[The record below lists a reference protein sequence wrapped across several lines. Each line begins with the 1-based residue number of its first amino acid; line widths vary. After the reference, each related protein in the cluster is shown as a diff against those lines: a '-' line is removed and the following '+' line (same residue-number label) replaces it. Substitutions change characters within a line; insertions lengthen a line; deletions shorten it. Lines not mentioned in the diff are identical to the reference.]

1 MRGANLSALRLA
13 AVLLF
18 SAALAEAAPP
28 TPPGTTD
35 QSSPN
40 RASRRT
46 QEIQSI
52 GTDPM
57 FSTFAGTVLD
67 VQDKPVQGTTVSL
80 FLDGERAGST
90 VTGPDGYYELK
101 CRYDYRADVTAIL
114 WYVPSDRS
122 LVPKAVVINES
133 KVSRE
138 NQLISPCVARA
149 TFTPTHQFRIYLFDP
164 ANRIKE
170 LEETNCLP

>member
-28 TPPGTTD
+28 TTPGTTD
-35 QSSPN
+35 QTGAGRSAR
-40 RASRRT
+40 RA

-52 GTDPM
+52 GSDPM
-57 FSTFAGTVLD
+57 FTTFAGTVLD
-67 VQDKPVQGTTVSL
+67 VGDKPVQGTEVSL
-80 FLDGERAGST
+80 FLDGERAAST
-90 VTGPDGYYELK
+90 MTGPDGYYELK
-101 CRYDYRADVTAIL
+101 CRYDYRADVTAML

-122 LVPKAVVINES
+122 LLPKAVVINES
-133 KVSRE
+133 KVSQE

-149 TFTPTHQFRIYLFDP
+149 NFTPGHQFRVYLFDP

-170 LEETNCLP
+170 LQETSCLP